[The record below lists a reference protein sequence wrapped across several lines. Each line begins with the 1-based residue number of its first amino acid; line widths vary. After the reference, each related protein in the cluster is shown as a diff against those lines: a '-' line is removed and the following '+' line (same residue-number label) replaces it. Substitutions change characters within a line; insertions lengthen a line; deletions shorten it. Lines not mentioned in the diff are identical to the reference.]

1 MNKLIDNYIILER
14 LSASEFSEV
23 FKSRH
28 KITNEYFAVKTI
40 SFEKISSNPKYQ
52 EQISNELKAL
62 KILDSAPNIVKF
74 IKFLKTKNN
83 LYIIYEYCENGTL
96 QNYQEKSKIVSESL
110 ALFYFSQIV
119 EGLAAIHSNKIVH
132 GDLKPSNL
140 LLKGNEIKIADFGF
154 CKFLDNTANKSQ
166 YSNFFIG
173 SPIYMAPELFEGGSE
188 TNEKTDMYALG
199 VILYEMLFGTAPFE
213 EKSLEDLI
221 YKMKN
226 NYFINFPREINEIS
240 IEIEDL
246 LRRLLDRSPEKRYS
260 VFELK
265 EILNIKKSNEAI
277 KIKEKIFDEK
287 SIRLD
292 DIKNLEVFKNA
303 EQFKMRKNF
312 EEIKKT
318 ISSEITTTFLK
329 KLCLEKKKIITQANF
344 MKTIIDVN
352 IDENNTILVMNL
364 LKKIKVEY
372 INFILSIEKNFGK
385 LFSDLMKIPLE
396 NFDKSFLEQMK
407 NEDKIKEFKIS
418 LIEEEKKCEETLIS
432 FRNTLNFSLIEKF
445 NVNSII
451 LTEINQDG
459 YDENTFKKS
468 LNEYLRNLGEYANEL
483 YSSCKNEALL
493 KEILIHGHIALEIFK
508 ETSDLSELNVENKKQ
523 ELSLLSIVNLH
534 NLFQKNVK

>member
-1 MNKLIDNYIILER
+1 MNKLIDNYIILEGI
-14 LSASEFSEV
+14 SASEFSEV

-62 KILDSAPNIVKF
+62 KILDSAPHIVKF

-96 QNYQEKSKIVSESL
+96 QTYQEKSKILSESV
-110 ALFYFSQIV
+110 ALFFFSQIV

-140 LLKGNEIKIADFGF
+140 LLRGNEIKIADFGF
-154 CKFLDNTANKSQ
+154 CKFLENTNKSQ

-213 EKSLEDLI
+213 EKSLEDLV
-221 YKMKN
+221 YKLKN

-240 IEIEDL
+240 LEIEDL
-246 LRRLLDRSPEKRYS
+246 LRRLLDKNPEKRYS

-265 EILNIKKSNEAI
+265 EILNSKKNNEVM

-292 DIKNLEVFKNA
+292 EIKNLEVFKNA

-318 ISSEITTTFLK
+318 ISSEITTTFFK

-352 IDENNTILVMNL
+352 IDETNTILMMNL
-364 LKKIKVEY
+364 LKKIKLEY

-396 NFDKSFLEQMK
+396 NFDKNFLEQMK
-407 NEDKIKEFKIS
+407 NEDKIKEFKIL
-418 LIEEEKKCEETLIS
+418 LIEEEKKCEEVLIS
-432 FRNTLNFSLIEKF
+432 FKNTLNFSYIES
-445 NVNSII
+445 NPLI
-451 LTEINQDG
+451 LTEINQEG
-459 YDENTFKKS
+459 YDENSFKKS
-468 LNEYLRNLGEYANEL
+468 LNDYLKSLAEYANEL
-483 YSSCKNEALL
+483 YSSCKNESLL
-493 KEILIHGHIALEIFK
+493 KEILIHGHLALEIFK
-508 ETSDLSELNVENKKQ
+508 ETTDLHEFSVENKKH